1 MRMNIF
7 TILLFSSLVSNLIS
21 LKIFKSHNV
30 NSDKEIVRGL
40 HYKKQSEKDITF
52 SNSLTFCI
60 RLNIRRLHNDN
71 FAKLLII
78 QNTEY
83 EFFRL
88 NARYPET
95 WLKFG
100 NSNKGNGFKGS
111 WILYDPLE
119 NDYLTWRLNKW
130 HHICFSYSK
139 QASHISL
146 VRVRFR

>member
-1 MRMNIF
+1 MILRSVGKTQGMRMNILA
-7 TILLFSSLVSNLIS
+7 ILLWSSLVSNLIA

-40 HYKKQSEKDITF
+40 HYKKQSEKDIIF

-88 NARYPET
+88 NARYDNT
-95 WLKFG
+95 SCG
-100 NSNKGNGFKGS
+100 VFKEG
-111 WILYDPLE
+111 IQ
-119 NDYLTWRLNKW
+119 N
-130 HHICFSYSK
+130 
-139 QASHISL
+139 
-146 VRVRFR
+146 

>member
-1 MRMNIF
+1 MNILA
-7 TILLFSSLVSNLIS
+7 ILLLSSLVSNLIA

-88 NARYPET
+88 NARYDNSGCGVFKKGIQ
-95 WLKFG
+95 KFLAK
-100 NSNKGNGFKGS
+100 NQ
-111 WILYDPLE
+111 LE
-119 NDYLTWRLNKW
+119 LE
-130 HHICFSYSK
+130 
-139 QASHISL
+139 
-146 VRVRFR
+146 